1 MSVSI
6 PDFDYRSYD
15 FYTGVPSSALK
26 GFVVSIPEDKHFL
39 ATSEPEAVGM
49 AAGAYMAGK
58 RPCVYMQ
65 NDGIGRCITD
75 IATLLIP
82 YEIPVFFVIGH
93 REDGPQHE
101 VLGGC
106 TADILKRIGW
116 KHFVITDERTG
127 YTEHPC

>member
-1 MSVSI
+1 MIVDTSKF
-6 PDFDYRSYD
+6 DF
-15 FYTGVPSSALK
+15 FTGVPSSALRW
-26 GFVVSIPEDKHFL
+26 FIASLPEDKHFL

-58 RPCVYMQ
+58 TPLVYMQ

-82 YEIPVFFVIGH
+82 YNIPVFFVVGH

-101 VLGGC
+101 VLGR
-106 TADILKRIGW
+106 TTYDMLKLIGW
-116 KHFVITDERTG
+116 SQFVITDERTG
-127 YTEHPC
+127 YTRYP